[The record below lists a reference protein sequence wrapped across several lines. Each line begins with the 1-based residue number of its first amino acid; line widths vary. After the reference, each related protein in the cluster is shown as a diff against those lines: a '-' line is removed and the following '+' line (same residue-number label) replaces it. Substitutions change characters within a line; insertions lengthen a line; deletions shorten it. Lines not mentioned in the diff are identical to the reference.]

1 MGVVLY
7 HALPVSA
14 GLLPNPWLRLAL
26 IIMAGTLV
34 YGLALIA
41 LSPLWREQ
49 LVRTLQKAR
58 R

>member
-1 MGVVLY
+1 
-7 HALPVSA
+7 
-14 GLLPNPWLRLAL
+14 
-26 IIMAGTLV
+26 MAGTLV

-41 LSPLWREQ
+41 LSSLWREQ